1 MTGLVVLVVP
11 LAVGFTLAVL
21 ESHRARRR
29 QLRTVLGEVR
39 QAKESG
45 SAQAR
50 LQYPWVD
57 LSRCIGCGTCVSAC
71 PEHGVLDLVHG
82 QAAVVHGSRCVGH
95 GRCAEQCPV
104 EGIVLTLGDLQDR
117 NDIPALSDLEAVDQ
131 EGLFLAGE
139 VTGYALIRTA
149 VQHGKNVAVEVAAR
163 KASHQGP
170 TATAAPASANSPTSA
185 GVDRSGREAGGDQG
199 MLDLCIIGAGPAG
212 LSCSLEAK
220 RLGLDFVT
228 LEQQSLGGTVSKY
241 PRRKLVMTQP
251 LKLPLGPTLKSQTY
265 RKEELMDLWQQL
277 SEEHQLPIREEITVQ
292 SIEKREDGSFEVQA
306 GEFSIRARSV
316 CMALGRRG
324 TPRKLGVPGEEQQK
338 VIYSLIDAAAYQ
350 GRRMLVVG
358 GGDSAV
364 EAALALA
371 RQAGNEV
378 HLSYRREQF
387 FRLKARNELEAL
399 QAVKEGRIQAHFGT
413 RVVAIES
420 DHVKL
425 ASVEDDGPE
434 FSLANDDVLVMAGG
448 LPPFPFMQAAG
459 VSFDPALHPEQAVL
473 AEQGTGLRWA
483 LYLTMVASLLTLT
496 FYWLHLEYYQAP
508 LEQRVDMAE
517 HDWLRSSRRA
527 GLIFGLT
534 AAACMI
540 ANLAYLLRRAHW
552 FPLSFGSLKLWMT
565 THVGTGLLAFLAAW
579 AHSTFS
585 PESTIAGHGLLC
597 LGALV
602 VTGAIGRYFYSYVPR
617 ATNGQELAL
626 EEAMREMHQTSQQ
639 WTRLHREFGESARQR
654 IAQLLETTRWRRG
667 FWGSLMGLIGSRRR
681 LRAALRDLRNE
692 ARQAGV
698 DRMAT
703 ASVLQLAR
711 KVYRSSLTTSHFDDL
726 NRLLS
731 SWRYFHRW
739 LAFLVVLL
747 VIVHVVTAL
756 RFVSWE
762 GLL

>member
-316 CMALGRRG
+316 
-324 TPRKLGVPGEEQQK
+324 
-338 VIYSLIDAAAYQ
+338 
-350 GRRMLVVG
+350 
-358 GGDSAV
+358 
-364 EAALALA
+364 
-371 RQAGNEV
+371 
-378 HLSYRREQF
+378 
-387 FRLKARNELEAL
+387 
-399 QAVKEGRIQAHFGT
+399 
-413 RVVAIES
+413 
-420 DHVKL
+420 
-425 ASVEDDGPE
+425 
-434 FSLANDDVLVMAGG
+434 
-448 LPPFPFMQAAG
+448 
-459 VSFDPALHPEQAVL
+459 
-473 AEQGTGLRWA
+473 
-483 LYLTMVASLLTLT
+483 
-496 FYWLHLEYYQAP
+496 
-508 LEQRVDMAE
+508 
-517 HDWLRSSRRA
+517 
-527 GLIFGLT
+527 
-534 AAACMI
+534 
-540 ANLAYLLRRAHW
+540 
-552 FPLSFGSLKLWMT
+552 
-565 THVGTGLLAFLAAW
+565 
-579 AHSTFS
+579 
-585 PESTIAGHGLLC
+585 
-597 LGALV
+597 
-602 VTGAIGRYFYSYVPR
+602 
-617 ATNGQELAL
+617 
-626 EEAMREMHQTSQQ
+626 
-639 WTRLHREFGESARQR
+639 
-654 IAQLLETTRWRRG
+654 
-667 FWGSLMGLIGSRRR
+667 
-681 LRAALRDLRNE
+681 
-692 ARQAGV
+692 
-698 DRMAT
+698 
-703 ASVLQLAR
+703 
-711 KVYRSSLTTSHFDDL
+711 
-726 NRLLS
+726 
-731 SWRYFHRW
+731 
-739 LAFLVVLL
+739 
-747 VIVHVVTAL
+747 
-756 RFVSWE
+756 
-762 GLL
+762 